1 MNAGQMLVLAAGQ
14 AETQLGLSTP
24 PWVLWAIALTGVGF
38 LVYSIVRH
46 RRRMAGAR
54 AEDPALSEPQR
65 MWAARQSGA
74 PATPPAAG
82 ANSGNGEREEAL
94 RALIAAADARI
105 AELRRLTGVVSD
117 GGVARSAV
125 HMQENPENRASRVFS
140 MAAHGTHPA
149 EIARVTG
156 ASESEVRLLLALR
169 GDERGN

>member
-1 MNAGQMLVLAAGQ
+1 MNADQMLVSAAGQ
-14 AETQLGLSTP
+14 ADVQGGLSTP
-24 PWVLWAIALTGVGF
+24 PWVLWAVALAGVGF

-65 MWAARQSGA
+65 MWAARQGGA
-74 PATPPAAG
+74 PAPEAVAK
-82 ANSGNGEREEAL
+82 SGNGAREEAL

-105 AELRRLTGVVSD
+105 AELRRLTGVASE
-117 GGVARSAV
+117 GGGPRGEIQA
-125 HMQENPENRASRVFS
+125 QGDPENRASRVFS

-169 GDERGN
+169 GDDGGN